1 MRRNVFNHN
10 LKMIGKHNK
19 EYEEGKHSWYMRVNK
34 LTDLTH
40 EEFMNLNTFK
50 VPDIPDGVIPYSAEN
65 REVASYIDWR
75 KTVPK

>member
-10 LKMIGKHNK
+10 LKMIEKHNK
-19 EYEEGKHSWYMRVNK
+19 EYAEGKHSWYMRVNK

-50 VPDIPDGVIPYSAEN
+50 VPDLPDGVIPYSAEN

>member
-1 MRRNVFNHN
+1 
-10 LKMIGKHNK
+10 MIEKHNK

-40 EEFMNLNTFK
+40 DEFMSLNTFK
-50 VPDIPDGVIPYSAEN
+50 VPDLPKGVVPYSKEN

-75 KTVPK
+75 KTVYK